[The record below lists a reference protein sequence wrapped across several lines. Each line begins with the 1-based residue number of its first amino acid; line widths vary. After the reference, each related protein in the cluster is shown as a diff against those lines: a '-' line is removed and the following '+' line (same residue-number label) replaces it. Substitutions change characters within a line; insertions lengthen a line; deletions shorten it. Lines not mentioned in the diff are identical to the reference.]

1 MRNTPVHPTRR
12 TLVARLTATV
22 AFALGTGLTGLPTQ
36 ALAADFPERP
46 IKLIS
51 PYAPGGIADP
61 VGRALAEGMAQ
72 DLGQSLVVENTPG
85 AGTMIGAAVVANA
98 PPNGYTL
105 LIATNALVLNP
116 LLYKKMPY
124 AANDLRVI
132 AVVAEAPLVV
142 AVSNKTPA
150 KTMKEFAAYAKT
162 VKQNLNYASVG
173 RGNTLHLATELFK
186 TSGGFDLQEIMYAGK
201 SGEALMSVL
210 TGEVDLFITVAA
222 QATPQIQAGKLRALA
237 VTTRERLKALPD
249 VPTTTEAGFPEVLGA
264 TWYGVAVHTS
274 TPEPIVERLRASID
288 KVMKQEAFRAQF
300 NTLGLVVQEPRS
312 IAEVTRFTNDERAR
326 SEPIIRKFDIRLD

>member
-1 MRNTPVHPTRR
+1 MRNTHLHPTRR
-12 TLVARLTATV
+12 NLIARLTATL
-22 AFALGTGLTGLPTQ
+22 AFALGTGLTGLTTQ

-72 DLGQSLVVENTPG
+72 DLGQSLVVENKPG
-85 AGTMIGAAVVANA
+85 AGTMIGAAVAANA

-105 LIATNALVLNP
+105 PIATNVLVLNP

-222 QATPQIQAGKLRALA
+222 QATPQIQADKLRALA

-312 IAEVTRFTNDERAR
+312 IAEITRFTNDERAR

>member
-1 MRNTPVHPTRR
+1 MRNTTLLLARR
-12 TLVARLTATV
+12 SLVARLCATAV
-22 AFALGTGLTGLPTQ
+22 FALSAGLTGLTTQ
-36 ALAADFPERP
+36 AAAADYPDRP

-72 DLGQSLVVENTPG
+72 DLGQSLVVENKPG

-249 VPTTTEAGFPEVLGA
+249 VPTTAEAGFPDVVGA
-264 TWYGVAVHTS
+264 TW
-274 TPEPIVERLRASID
+274 
-288 KVMKQEAFRAQF
+288 
-300 NTLGLVVQEPRS
+300 
-312 IAEVTRFTNDERAR
+312 
-326 SEPIIRKFDIRLD
+326 

>member
-1 MRNTPVHPTRR
+1 MHNTSFRRTRR
-12 TLVARLTATV
+12 ALAARLGITAAV
-22 AFALGTGLTGLPTQ
+22 LLGAGLTGLHTPVM
-36 ALAADFPERP
+36 AADYPDRP

-61 VGRALAEGMAQ
+61 VGRALAEGMAL
-72 DLGQSLVVENTPG
+72 DLGQSVVVENKPG

-150 KTMKEFAAYAKT
+150 KNMKEFSAYAKT

-186 TSGGFDLQEIMYAGK
+186 TAGGFDLQEIMYAGK

-249 VPTTTEAGFPEVLGA
+249 VPTTAEAGFPDVVGA

-274 TPEPIVERLRASID
+274 TPEAIVDRLRASID
-288 KVMKQEAFRAQF
+288 KVMKQEAFRTQF
-300 NTLGLVVQEPRS
+300 NALGLVVQEPRTV
-312 IAEVTRFTNDERAR
+312 AEVTRFTNDERAR

>member
-1 MRNTPVHPTRR
+1 MRNTHLHPTRR
-12 TLVARLTATV
+12 NLIARLTATL

-72 DLGQSLVVENTPG
+72 DLGQSLVVENKPG
-85 AGTMIGAAVVANA
+85 AGTMIGAAVAANA

-105 LIATNALVLNP
+105 PIATNVLVLNP

-186 TSGGFDLQEIMYAGK
+186 TSGGFDQQEIMYAGK

-222 QATPQIQAGKLRALA
+222 QATPQIQADKLRALA

-288 KVMKQEAFRAQF
+288 KVTKQEAFRAQF

-312 IAEVTRFTNDERAR
+312 IAEITRFTNDERAR

>member
-1 MRNTPVHPTRR
+1 MRNTHLHPTRR
-12 TLVARLTATV
+12 NLIARLTATL

-72 DLGQSLVVENTPG
+72 DLGQSLVVENKPG
-85 AGTMIGAAVVANA
+85 AGTMIGAAVAANA

-105 LIATNALVLNP
+105 PIATNVLVLNP

-222 QATPQIQAGKLRALA
+222 QATPQIQADKLRALA

-312 IAEVTRFTNDERAR
+312 IAEITRFTNDERAR

>member
-1 MRNTPVHPTRR
+1 MRNPHFRSTRR
-12 TLVARLTATV
+12 TLVARLGA
-22 AFALGTGLTGLPTQ
+22 ALALATGLSGLPIQT
-36 ALAADFPERP
+36 AAADYPDRP

-61 VGRALAEGMAQ
+61 VGRALAEGMAL
-72 DLGQSLVVENTPG
+72 DLAQSVVVENKPG

-249 VPTTTEAGFPEVLGA
+249 VPTTAEAGFPDVVGA

-274 TPEPIVERLRASID
+274 TPEAIVDRLRASID
-288 KVMKQEAFRAQF
+288 KVMKQEPFRAQF
-300 NTLGLVVQEPRS
+300 NALGLVVQEPRS

>member
-1 MRNTPVHPTRR
+1 MRNPHFRSTRR
-12 TLVARLTATV
+12 TLVARLGA
-22 AFALGTGLTGLPTQ
+22 ALALATGLSGLPIQ
-36 ALAADFPERP
+36 AAAADYPDQP

-61 VGRALAEGMAQ
+61 VGRALAEGMAL
-72 DLGQSLVVENTPG
+72 DLAQSVVVENKPG

-150 KTMKEFAAYAKT
+150 KNMKEFAAYAKT

-186 TSGGFDLQEIMYAGK
+186 TAGGFDLQEIMYAGK

-249 VPTTTEAGFPEVLGA
+249 VPTTAEAGFPDVVGA
-264 TWYGVAVHTS
+264 TWYGVAVHKS
-274 TPEPIVERLRASID
+274 TPEAIVDRLRASID
-288 KVMKQEAFRAQF
+288 KVMKQEAFRTQF
-300 NTLGLVVQEPRS
+300 NALGLVVQEPRTV
-312 IAEVTRFTNDERAR
+312 AEVTRFTNDERAR

>member
-22 AFALGTGLTGLPTQ
+22 AFALCTGLTGLPTQ

-72 DLGQSLVVENTPG
+72 DLGQSLVVENKPG

-312 IAEVTRFTNDERAR
+312 IAEITRFTNDERAR

>member
-1 MRNTPVHPTRR
+1 MRNTHLHPTRR
-12 TLVARLTATV
+12 NLIARLTATL

-72 DLGQSLVVENTPG
+72 DLGQSLVVENKPG
-85 AGTMIGAAVVANA
+85 AGTMIGAAVAANA

-105 LIATNALVLNP
+105 PIATNVLVLNP

-186 TSGGFDLQEIMYAGK
+186 TSGGFDLQEVMYAGK

-222 QATPQIQAGKLRALA
+222 QATPQIQADKLRALA

-312 IAEVTRFTNDERAR
+312 IAEITRFTNDERAR

>member
-72 DLGQSLVVENTPG
+72 DLGQSLVVENKPG

-162 VKQNLNYASVG
+162 VKQNLN
-173 RGNTLHLATELFK
+173 
-186 TSGGFDLQEIMYAGK
+186 
-201 SGEALMSVL
+201 
-210 TGEVDLFITVAA
+210 
-222 QATPQIQAGKLRALA
+222 
-237 VTTRERLKALPD
+237 
-249 VPTTTEAGFPEVLGA
+249 
-264 TWYGVAVHTS
+264 
-274 TPEPIVERLRASID
+274 
-288 KVMKQEAFRAQF
+288 
-300 NTLGLVVQEPRS
+300 
-312 IAEVTRFTNDERAR
+312 
-326 SEPIIRKFDIRLD
+326 

>member
-72 DLGQSLVVENTPG
+72 DLGQSLVVENKPG

>member
-1 MRNTPVHPTRR
+1 MHNTSFRRTRR
-12 TLVARLTATV
+12 ALAARLGITAAV
-22 AFALGTGLTGLPTQ
+22 LLGAGLTGLHDP
-36 ALAADFPERP
+36 DRP

-61 VGRALAEGMAQ
+61 VGRALAEGMAL
-72 DLGQSLVVENTPG
+72 DLGQSVVVENKPG

-150 KTMKEFAAYAKT
+150 KNMKEFSAYAKT

-186 TSGGFDLQEIMYAGK
+186 TAGGFDLQEIMYAGK

-249 VPTTTEAGFPEVLGA
+249 VPTTAEAGFPDVVGA

-274 TPEPIVERLRASID
+274 TPEAIVDRLRASID
-288 KVMKQEAFRAQF
+288 KVMKQEAFRTQF
-300 NTLGLVVQEPRS
+300 NALGLVVQEPRTV
-312 IAEVTRFTNDERAR
+312 AEVTRFTNDERAR